1 MIHKLNAK
9 NFTVFRKA
17 NFAFARGINVVI
29 GSNGAGKSHVLKLAY
44 TAARWSHEMALREKT
59 QIRPDKATMQKEL
72 ARKLTGVFR
81 CEGVGRLSTRGKG
94 VQRSEVDATFHDSP
108 RAGVAFSFST
118 KSTTDTVLEKVPEQ
132 FFADEA
138 VFFPTKEMLTMFPG
152 FTALYRNYSLQ
163 IDETYYDLCL
173 ALEKPLP
180 RGRKLEEVK
189 PLLSVVESIL
199 HGSIELRDKNF
210 YLKQDKGGDFEIP
223 LVAEGFRKL
232 GTVSYLLANGTLARQ
247 SILFWDEPETNLNPA
262 YMVKLAELLVAI
274 ARNGTQV
281 FIATHSLFMMRELS
295 LLLAMHGNSSV
306 ERKFFALSLA
316 QDDTGT
322 KVVEGG
328 SAEAIE
334 PIAALDAEIAQSD
347 RYLGTQDTK
356 PAAKEGAA

>member
-1 MIHKLNAK
+1 MINKLNVK

-17 NFAFARGINVVI
+17 NFTFARGMNVII
-29 GSNGAGKSHVLKLAY
+29 GSNGAGKSHLLKLAY
-44 TAARWSHEMALREKT
+44 TAARWSQEMALREKS
-59 QIRPDKATMQKEL
+59 QIRPDKATMQKTL
-72 ARKLTGVFR
+72 AGKLTGVFR
-81 CEGVGRLSTRGKG
+81 CEGLGRLSTRGKG
-94 VQRSEVDATFHDSP
+94 VQRTEVDAAFYDQP
-108 RAGVAFSFST
+108 KAGIAFSFST
-118 KSTTDTVLEKVPEQ
+118 KSTTDAVLEKVPEL

-138 VFFPTKEMLTMFPG
+138 VFFPTKEMLSMFPG

-163 IDETYYDLCL
+163 IDETYFDLCL

-189 PLLSVVESIL
+189 PLLSMVENIL

-232 GTVSYLLANGTLARQ
+232 GTVSYLLANGTLSRQ

-262 YMVKLAELLVAI
+262 YMIKLAELLVAI

-295 LLLAMHGNSSV
+295 LLLAKQQNSNV
-306 ERKFFALSLA
+306 ERRFVALA
-316 QDDTGT
+316 QLPDEAGT
-322 KVVEGG
+322 KITEGD

-334 PIAALDAEIAQSD
+334 PITALDAEVEQSQ
-347 RYLGTQDTK
+347 RYLDEQK
-356 PAAKEGAA
+356 QEAVK